1 MITAKKSKAWIV
13 LIVLGVFFLLLGIL
27 VGDEAL
33 GVMMV
38 LAIVCLVIGLIVMA
52 VSSKNYKKKS
62 AWIAEANADGTID
75 RINNSISNGS
85 ATYFKSL
92 KLALTSTELVENSN
106 TPFIIKYED
115 IANVYRSN
123 IREGK
128 YDYTYQYIRIDLK
141 NGQTVYVATV
151 TRARVPAEF
160 GNAIGTIKSHLNA
173 EGGF

>member
-13 LIVLGVFFLLLGIL
+13 LIALAVFFLFLG
-27 VGDEAL
+27 VVAGDDAL
-33 GVMMV
+33 GVMMIFCI
-38 LAIVCLVIGLIVMA
+38 ACLVIGLIIMV
-52 VSSKNYKKKS
+52 VSSKNFKKKS
-62 AWIAEANADGTID
+62 ALLAQMNTDGTID
-75 RINNSISNGS
+75 RINNGIANGS
-85 ATYFKSL
+85 AAYYKSL

-106 TPFIIKYED
+106 NPFIIKYED

-123 IREGK
+123 VREGK

-151 TRARVPAEF
+151 PRVRVPAEF
-160 GNAIGTIKSHLNA
+160 GNAIGTIKKYMSA